1 MKIAFVGAAMVAL
14 LSGPVAR
21 AQDTLLDKPGAFPPR
36 KEQTPLKVR
45 VVLSKLKDDKLTA
58 SLPYT
63 LPCNAEDRLSH
74 LRMGI
79 EVPVMVAS
87 KEGPPAMQYK
97 NVGTNIDCRA
107 YAMDEGR
114 YRLEMTVEHSAL
126 YSPQGEGA
134 RATMD
139 GTPLFRTFRTAF
151 VPVLRAGESLQY
163 TTATDPVSGEVV
175 KIDVTL
181 TALK

>member
-1 MKIAFVGAAMVAL
+1 MKNVLTGAALVLLCGPLAPAQDKPPDKPETL
-14 LSGPVAR
+14 LSRKPVV
-21 AQDTLLDKPGAFPPR
+21 
-36 KEQTPLKVR
+36 PLKVR
-45 VVLSKLKDDKLTA
+45 VVLSKLKGDTVTA

-63 LPCNAEDRLSH
+63 LPCNAEDRSSH

-79 EVPVMVAS
+79 EVPVMAAS
-87 KEGPPAMQYK
+87 KEGPPAYQYK

-107 YAMDEGR
+107 ATVDDGR
-114 YRLEMTVEHSAL
+114 YRLEMTVE
-126 YSPQGEGA
+126 YSSVYTPPGEGT
-134 RATMD
+134 RSE
-139 GTPLFRTFRTAF
+139 GTPLFRTFRSGF
-151 VPVLRAGESLQY
+151 VPVLRDGQSLQY

>member
-1 MKIAFVGAAMVAL
+1 M
-14 LSGPVAR
+14 
-21 AQDTLLDKPGAFPPR
+21 TPGTQPPR
-36 KEQTPLKVR
+36 KGLAPLKVR

-63 LPCNAEDRLSH
+63 LPCNAEDRLSN

-79 EVPVMVAS
+79 ELPVLVTS
-87 KEGPPAMQYK
+87 KEGQPAYQYR

-107 YAMDEGR
+107 TALDDGR
-114 YRLEMTVEHSAL
+114 FRLEMTVEHSAIHTA
-126 YSPQGEGA
+126 QGESS
-134 RATMD
+134 RAAME
-139 GTPLFRTFRTAF
+139 GTPVFRTFRTAF
-151 VPVLRAGESLQY
+151 VPLLRSGESLQY

-181 TALK
+181 TAMK